1 MLSYRHAFHAGNF
14 ADVHKHAAWLLGIR
28 ALQRKPAPFC
38 LLDAYAGAG
47 MYALDDPAARKT
59 GEWES
64 GVGRIMAAGQL
75 PEALGDYLS
84 AVRATNAEGK
94 LLRYP
99 GSPMLAA
106 SALRDQDRL
115 ICLELHPA
123 DFPLL
128 RKTFAQDARVQ
139 VHRRDAREGL
149 PALLPPREKRGLV
162 LIDPPYE
169 QSLEYAEVP
178 AALRAA
184 WRRWPTGSY
193 LLWYPLLAWNPHVA
207 MLRSLAEGDIRKLL
221 VQELLLFP
229 EATGLRGSG
238 LAWINPPWQAD
249 QALSEAG
256 EWLCR
261 HVGATGASAQI
272 DWRVPEQG

>member
-28 ALQRKPAPFC
+28 ALHRKPAAFC

-47 MYALDDPAARKT
+47 MYSLDDPAARKT
-59 GEWES
+59 GEWE
-64 GVGRIMAAGQL
+64 AGIARLMQAGEL
-75 PEALGDYLS
+75 PEMLAAYRE
-84 AVRATNAEGK
+84 AIRAANENEG
-94 LLRYP
+94 LQRYP
-99 GSPMLAA
+99 GSPVLAA
-106 SALRDQDRL
+106 NGLREHDRL

-128 RKTFAQDARVQ
+128 RKQFARDTRVQ

-169 QSLEYAEVP
+169 QSLEYSAVP
-178 AALRAA
+178 AAVRAA
-184 WRRWPTGSY
+184 WLRWPTGSY
-193 LLWYPLLAWNPHVA
+193 LLWYPLLERNPHIP
-207 MLRSLAEGDIRKLL
+207 MLQSLTEGDIRNVL
-221 VQELLLFP
+221 VQELRLFP
-229 EATGLRGSG
+229 GATGLQGSG

-249 QALSEAG
+249 EALGGAA

-261 HVGATGASAQI
+261 HLGGPGANAQTG
-272 DWRVPEQG
+272 WRVPE

>member
-28 ALQRKPAPFC
+28 ALHRKPAPFC

-47 MYALDDPAARKT
+47 LYALDDPAARKT
-59 GEWES
+59 GEWLS
-64 GVGRIMAAGQL
+64 GIARVMQAHDL
-75 PEALGDYLS
+75 PEMLAEYRA
-84 AVRATNAEGK
+84 AVRGVNKNEE
-94 LLRYP
+94 LQCYP
-99 GSPMLAA
+99 GSPLLAA
-106 SALRDQDRL
+106 GGLREHDRL

-128 RKTFAQDARVQ
+128 RKTFAKDPRVQ
-139 VHRRDAREGL
+139 VHRRDAREGM

-169 QSLEYAEVP
+169 QALEYAQVP
-178 AALRAA
+178 SALRAA
-184 WRRWPTGSY
+184 WQRWPTGSY
-193 LLWYPLLAWNPHVA
+193 LLWYPLLERNPHIP
-207 MLRSLAEGDIRKLL
+207 MLRSLTTGDIRKVL

-229 EATGLRGSG
+229 GATGLQGSG

-249 QALSEAG
+249 EALAEAG

-261 HVGATGASAQI
+261 QLGGTGASAQL
-272 DWRVPEQG
+272 DWRVPE

>member
-28 ALQRKPAPFC
+28 ALHRKPAPFC

-47 MYALDDPAARKT
+47 LYALDDPAARKT
-59 GEWES
+59 GEWDS
-64 GVGRIMAAGQL
+64 GIGRIMQADAL
-75 PEALGDYLS
+75 PEILADY
-84 AVRATNAEGK
+84 RATVRGFNEDGE
-94 LLRYP
+94 LQRYP
-99 GSPMLAA
+99 GSPVLATTT
-106 SALRDQDRL
+106 LREHDRL
-115 ICLELHPA
+115 ICLELHPT

-128 RKTFAQDARVQ
+128 RKTFARDNRVQ

-178 AALRAA
+178 VALLAA

-193 LLWYPLLAWNPHVA
+193 LLWYPLLERNPHIP
-207 MLRSLAEGDIRKLL
+207 MLHVLAAGEIRKLL

-229 EATGLRGSG
+229 GATGLQGSG

-249 QALSEAG
+249 QALAEAG
-256 EWLCR
+256 DWLCR
-261 HVGATGASAQI
+261 HLGAAGASAQL
-272 DWRVPEQG
+272 DWRVPE

>member
-28 ALQRKPAPFC
+28 ALQRKATPFC

-47 MYALDDPAARKT
+47 MYSLDDPAARKT

-64 GVGRIMAAGQL
+64 GIGRILQAGEL
-75 PEALGDYLS
+75 PEMLADYRM
-84 AVRATNAEGK
+84 AVRAVNDAGE
-94 LLRYP
+94 LQRYP
-99 GSPMLAA
+99 GSPVLAA
-106 SALRDQDRL
+106 ASLREQDRL

-123 DFPLL
+123 DFPVLQ
-128 RKTFAQDARVQ
+128 KTFARDSRVQ

-169 QSLEYAEVP
+169 QSLEYTDVP
-178 AALRAA
+178 AALHAA

-193 LLWYPLLAWNPHVA
+193 LLWYPLLPRNPHIP
-207 MLRSLAEGDIRKLL
+207 MLRTLAVGEIRKVL
-221 VQELLLFP
+221 VQELLLHP
-229 EATGLRGSG
+229 EATGLQGSG

-249 QALSEAG
+249 EALAAAG

-261 HVGATGASAQI
+261 HLGDSGARAQL
-272 DWRVPEQG
+272 DWRVPE